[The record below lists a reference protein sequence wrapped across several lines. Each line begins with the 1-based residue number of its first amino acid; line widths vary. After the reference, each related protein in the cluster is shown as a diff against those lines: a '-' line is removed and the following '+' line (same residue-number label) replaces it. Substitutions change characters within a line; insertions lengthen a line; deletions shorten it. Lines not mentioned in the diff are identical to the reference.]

1 MKVMDDKIKKISKKV
16 EKKYKEL
23 HRRENRRI
31 LENHSE
37 SSDIQIMKIP
47 ERRLE
52 EDGNE

>member
-1 MKVMDDKIKKISKKV
+1 MIKLRKSPRKWR
-16 EKKYKEL
+16 KKYKEL

-31 LENHSE
+31 LENHSK